1 MCPARG
7 SPERPR
13 PETTDPIS
21 SFGAFEAL
29 PHRSTMNTLKTGL
42 LLTALTGL
50 FVWIGHMAGGTAGML
65 IAFGLAVVMNVGSYW
80 FSDKIV
86 LRAVKA
92 RVIDREDAP
101 DLYDMTER
109 LAQRAGLPMPK
120 LAIVPDPSPN
130 AFATGRNPQNAVV
143 AVNEGLLNLLSWDE
157 VEGVVAHEIAHVKHR
172 DTLTMAIV
180 ATVAGAVSVIANIMQ
195 FAAIFGP
202 RDEEGNSPLAA
213 LAVAMV
219 APIMAMMIQMGV
231 SRAREYEADKLAAEL
246 VGSGRGLRNALL
258 RLERGV
264 AAVPGHISPNAAH
277 MCIVNP
283 FAGLGGIAGL
293 FSTHPPVAERARR
306 LEALEGRIGQRAA

>member
-1 MCPARG
+1 
-7 SPERPR
+7 
-13 PETTDPIS
+13 
-21 SFGAFEAL
+21 
-29 PHRSTMNTLKTGL
+29 MNTLKTGL

-50 FVWIGHMAGGTAGML
+50 FVWIGQMAGGTGGML
-65 IAFGLAVVMNVGSYW
+65 IAFGVAGVMNVGSYW

-86 LRAVKA
+86 LRAVRA
-92 RVIDREDAP
+92 QVVGRQDAP
-101 DLYDMTER
+101 ELYDMTER
-109 LAQRAGLPMPK
+109 LAKRAGLPMPK

-143 AVNEGLLNLLSWDE
+143 AVNEGLLHLLDRDE
-157 VEGVVAHEIAHVKHR
+157 IEGVVAHELAHVKHR

-180 ATVAGAVSVIANIMQ
+180 ATVAGAVSVIANILQ

-219 APIMAMMIQMGV
+219 APLMAMLIQMGV
-231 SRAREYEADKLAAEL
+231 SRAREYEADRLAAEM
-246 VGSGRGLRNALL
+246 VGTGRGLRDALL

-264 AAVPGHISPNAAH
+264 AAVPGHMPAQAAH

-283 FAGLGGIAGL
+283 FAGLGGVAGL
-293 FSTHPPVAERARR
+293 FSTHPPVAERVRR
-306 LEALEGRIGQRAA
+306 LDELESRSANMAA

>member
-1 MCPARG
+1 
-7 SPERPR
+7 
-13 PETTDPIS
+13 
-21 SFGAFEAL
+21 
-29 PHRSTMNTLKTGL
+29 MNTLKTGL

-50 FVWIGHMAGGTAGML
+50 FVWIGQMAGGTGGML
-65 IAFGLAVVMNVGSYW
+65 IAFGVAVVMNVGSYW

-86 LRAVKA
+86 LRAVRA
-92 RVIDREDAP
+92 QVVGRQDAP
-101 DLYDMTER
+101 ELYDMTER
-109 LAQRAGLPMPK
+109 LAKRAGLPMPK

-143 AVNEGLLNLLSWDE
+143 AVNEGLLHLLDRDE
-157 VEGVVAHEIAHVKHR
+157 VEGVVAHELAHVKHR

-180 ATVAGAVSVIANIMQ
+180 ATVAGAVSVIASILQ

-219 APIMAMMIQMGV
+219 APLMAMMIQMGV
-231 SRAREYEADKLAAEL
+231 SRAREYEADRLAAEM
-246 VGSGRGLRNALL
+246 VGTGRGLRDALL

-264 AAVPGHISPNAAH
+264 AAVPGHMPAQAAH

-283 FAGLGGIAGL
+283 FAGLGGVAGL
-293 FSTHPPVAERARR
+293 FSTHPPVAERVRR
-306 LEALEGRIGQRAA
+306 LDELESRSANMAA